1 MEADNRGLNGPL
13 TAKQLI
19 RVLVVAGV
27 IVAVILLAIHSQR
40 VDTHADQALKCS
52 ENAPVGWPCDRFP
65 TGYPGE

>member
-1 MEADNRGLNGPL
+1 MEVDNRGLNGPL

-19 RVLVVAGV
+19 RILLIAGV

-40 VDTHADQALKCS
+40 GLDRAEQVVKCS
-52 ENAPVGWPCDRFP
+52 ENAPVGWPCDRLP